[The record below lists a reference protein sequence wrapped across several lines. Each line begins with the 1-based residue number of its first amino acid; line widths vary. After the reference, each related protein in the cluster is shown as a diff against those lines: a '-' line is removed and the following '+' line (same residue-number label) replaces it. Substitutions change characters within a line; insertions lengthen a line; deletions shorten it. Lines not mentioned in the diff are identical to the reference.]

1 LSPSRDGVLR
11 LEVEV
16 EDAGDFERHKP
27 FSFDWWVD
35 MTVSIW
41 CLVLAGIMSGL
52 VVGLA
57 SIDRLGL
64 EIAAKQSKRMEASAK
79 NIFKVIDNHHWMLV
93 TLLLLNA
100 ASLETLP
107 IYLNKAMSEFWAI
120 TVAVVGV
127 LFVG

>member
-1 LSPSRDGVLR
+1 LPPSRDGVLI
-11 LEVEV
+11 L
-16 EDAGDFERHKP
+16 DGAGDFKRHEP

-41 CLVLAGIMSGL
+41 CMVLAGIMSGL

-57 SIDRLGL
+57 SIDRLSL

-79 NIFKVIDNHHWMLV
+79 NIFKVIDHHHWMLV

-100 ASLETLP
+100 ACLETLP
-107 IYLNKAMSEFWAI
+107 IYLNKAMSEFNAI
-120 TVAVVGV
+120 LIAVIGV